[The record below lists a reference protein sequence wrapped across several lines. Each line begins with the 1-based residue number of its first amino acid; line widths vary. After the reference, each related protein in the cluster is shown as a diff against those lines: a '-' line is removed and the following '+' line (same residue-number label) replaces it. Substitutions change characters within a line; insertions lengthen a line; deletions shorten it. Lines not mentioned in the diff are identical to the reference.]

1 MCKEMDDIYKEGQKI
16 GEARGEERGIKIG
29 EALGEARGEERGIK
43 IGETQGMRRMALS
56 MAEEGISVERIA
68 SMAKESV
75 ELIRQWIAEGAT
87 AVK

>member
-16 GEARGEERGIKIG
+16 GEARGE
-29 EALGEARGEERGIK
+29 ARGEERGIK
-43 IGETQGMRRMALS
+43 IGEARGEARGEERGMRRMALS

-75 ELIRQWIAEGAT
+75 ELIRQWIAEGAA

>member
-16 GEARGEERGIKIG
+16 GEARGIAIGEALGEERGIKIG
-29 EALGEARGEERGIK
+29 EAHGEER
-43 IGETQGMRRMALS
+43 GMRRMALS

-75 ELIRQWIAEGAT
+75 ELIRQWIAEGAA